1 MPRPWKHSSPPSLK
15 PCAAAGMAAVAPV
28 QPEVAPPSP
37 APEPSAPI
45 QIAAETELAG
55 EPAAPTKPEITEYRL
70 IPVMISQEQEVDQK
84 RLALVLKI
92 KARDTSSDIANHFQ
106 SPPSQKFI
114 NQIVELNQVDP
125 YRLRIGQYLLV
136 PLNEEVFRLVE
147 VE

>member
-1 MPRPWKHSSPPSLK
+1 
-15 PCAAAGMAAVAPV
+15 MAAVAPV

-114 NQIVELNQVDP
+114 NQIVELNQADP